1 MIKTKS
7 KRKKKLISNQRELSY
22 VRVNSIEKALFYKFK
37 IPNYILKWKK
47 KIEINNISL
56 TPS

>member
-22 VRVNSIEKALFYKFK
+22 VRVNSIEKTLFYMFK